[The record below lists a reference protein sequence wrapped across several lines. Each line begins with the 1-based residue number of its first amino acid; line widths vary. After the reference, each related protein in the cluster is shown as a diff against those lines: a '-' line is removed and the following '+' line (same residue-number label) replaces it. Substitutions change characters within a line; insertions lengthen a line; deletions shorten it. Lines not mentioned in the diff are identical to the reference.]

1 MHDGANLTSCH
12 ALVSIKIEPDGT
24 YRSFAIPQTHPSKV
38 GSPQKNPLL
47 LVITIPSFDSS
58 LSMQNHNPASSCILR
73 DCLIMAVTFERFP
86 FLPWE
91 LRKTIWEMAIQFAS
105 PAAHCLYPTLS
116 GTSGPSVDIKNIPV
130 ILEPPLLRLQCRAG
144 HAANGDPRY
153 EYIQSPGRRTSYNE
167 FFTHF
172 IAAGLWTACK
182 ESKLVIQRHFQTLTW
197 LAPDFDE
204 AN

>member
-1 MHDGANLTSCH
+1 
-12 ALVSIKIEPDGT
+12 
-24 YRSFAIPQTHPSKV
+24 
-38 GSPQKNPLL
+38 
-47 LVITIPSFDSS
+47 
-58 LSMQNHNPASSCILR
+58 
-73 DCLIMAVTFERFP
+73 
-86 FLPWE
+86 
-91 LRKTIWEMAIQFAS
+91 MAIQFAS
-105 PAAHCLYPTLS
+105 PAAHHLYPSLS
-116 GTSGPSVDIKNIPV
+116 GTSGTSVDIKNIPV

-204 AN
+204 AKHALETVVPRHVDSASRPLALCSEKDLFIVPSGCIRTDCSWPLETPTSDSLPIRHHPTPNTVAMLHWLLLSHRIPTVLGSSLRALF